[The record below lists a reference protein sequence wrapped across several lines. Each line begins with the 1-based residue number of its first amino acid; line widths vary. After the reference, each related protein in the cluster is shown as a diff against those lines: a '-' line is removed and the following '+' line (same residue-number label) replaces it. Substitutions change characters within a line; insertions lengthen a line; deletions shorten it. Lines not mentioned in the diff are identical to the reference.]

1 MDIANRRKPKKTIK
15 RDQKKTT
22 KRNQKN
28 DRRKLK
34 KIIERESGYG
44 EEKCVGVL

>member
-1 MDIANRRKPKKTIK
+1 LKPKEENK
-15 RDQKKTT
+15 
-22 KRNQKN
+22 NQKN